1 MSDIRQHPGILQA
14 LGGFPPTDEQ
24 WTAISHPPTPL
35 GIIAGAGSGKTA
47 VMAARITH
55 LVLTGRARASE
66 VLGLTFTNKAAQ
78 ELSERVRRCLAV
90 LDLPV
95 GEEATILTYNSF
107 ADRLLRDFGPKI
119 GVEPDVALLSEAQA
133 YMLLSR
139 LLEEMT
145 FDHLEVRSTN
155 KPVRN
160 ARSLADACAN
170 HLVEPERVIEAD
182 AAMKAAFEASDK
194 RIPYRLADVLRDR
207 PEIARLV
214 RAYLDRKKE
223 LGRIDYGD
231 QIAFACRIV
240 SELPDVAATLRHR
253 WPHVLLDEYQDT
265 NVAQQKM
272 MSAIYPAGSAITVV
286 GDPDQAIYGWRGA
299 TLHNILRF
307 PEHFATADG
316 SPATTLPLETSFRS
330 GLSILQAAEA
340 IISSIPSERRG
351 GEKRLLH
358 HEPRGAGEVTLD
370 LLDSEIDEAELIAEE
385 IAAFCGI
392 EDKQGSG
399 LAGEPLPY
407 SEVAVLCRKRRL
419 YGRIGQVLRDKGIP
433 VEVVGLGGLM
443 TTPEV
448 NDLLAYLKSVVRPG
462 DNIPFARI
470 AMGPRWRIHF
480 RDISACARWA
490 AANTG
495 KLAAQ
500 LQERDQMEGEVDPG
514 EERFSLSEALG
525 RLDEIEDLSGEARQ
539 RLTRLHAELEQ
550 MRRDVRGLTLGEA
563 VEHILVASGIDDEL
577 LASGSKVAGA
587 ARANLASFLDAA
599 VRFAPLEG
607 EASLGTFLEYL
618 EAAEGVEDIEVAQ
631 PRHDDSVKL
640 MTVHQA
646 KGLEFD
652 LVYLP
657 GMAKRIFPDDKV
669 TDNPAKSV
677 GELPY
682 EVRTDRESLPSFDKV
697 MSRFESALRE
707 RAMEE
712 ERRLAYVAITRA
724 RKSLRMTA
732 AHWYGEE
739 RVTPAGPGLFFE
751 ELAGKPAT
759 DEDPG
764 RDPHP
769 AVTVRRNRPRPE
781 ENPLRR
787 ELVDRARHWPP
798 GDEVPDDTLF
808 PEGWRAAFDAVRAGR
823 IHVDD
828 MVEQNRVDRDAFVEA
843 KARRAEQLELV
854 TRPAPEEKPDERLKS
869 LSVSSMVQ
877 MARCPKQF
885 YWTVVRPLPRRPSAA
900 ARLGHE
906 IHRWI
911 EIRSIGQQRLD
922 DPEDLPDMTPEEVTE
937 SATQG
942 TTPSGLKRSFETSR
956 FATTRPRYTEQPF
969 VIALEGGFLVRG
981 RIDAVYVSG
990 DEWELVDYKTGR
1002 EPEAGDATASM
1013 QLAIYALAAQKI
1025 WGVPPEKLKVT
1036 YFYLKTGNAVTSRA
1050 SDLDLTEGD
1059 LIGMFRTI
1067 ESGDF
1072 EPVPTPICHYCD
1084 FRQFC
1089 EAGKAYVASGSDD
1102 PASGTAADTQPKT
1115 LP

>member
-1 MSDIRQHPGILQA
+1 MSSLREHRGILQA
-14 LGGFPPTDEQ
+14 LGGFAPTDEQ
-24 WTAISHPPTPL
+24 WAAISHAPAPL

-47 VMAARITH
+47 VMAARITY
-55 LVLTGRARASE
+55 LVLTGQARASQ

-78 ELSERVRRCLAV
+78 ELSERVRRCLDV
-90 LDLPV
+90 LALPM

-133 YMLLSR
+133 YMLMNR
-139 LLEEMT
+139 LLEEMV
-145 FDHLEVRSTN
+145 FDHLEVRNTY

-182 AAMKAAFEASDK
+182 AAMEAAFEAAGK
-194 RIPYRLADVLRDR
+194 RIPYRLQDVLRDR
-207 PEIARLV
+207 PEVARLV
-214 RAYLDRKKE
+214 RAYIDRKDE

-240 SELPDVAATLRHR
+240 SELEDVAATLRER

-307 PEHFATADG
+307 PQHFAASDG
-316 SPATTLPLETSFRS
+316 TPATTLPLETSFRS

-340 IISSIPSERRG
+340 IISSIPEERRG
-351 GEKRLLH
+351 GDKRLLH
-358 HEPRGAGEVTLD
+358 HQPRGVGEVTLD
-370 LLDSEIDEAELIAEE
+370 LLDSEIDEAELIADE
-385 IAAFCGI
+385 IARICGI
-392 EDKQGSG
+392 DDHPGSG
-399 LAGEPLPY
+399 LDGEPLPY
-407 SEVAVLCRKRRL
+407 SEVAILCRKRRL
-419 YGRIGQVLRDKGIP
+419 YGRIGQVLRDRGIP
-433 VEVVGLGGLM
+433 VEVVGLGGLL

-448 NDLLAYLKSVVRPG
+448 NDLLAYVKTVVRPG

-490 AANTG
+490 AAHTG
-495 KLAAQ
+495 KLTDQ
-500 LQERDQMEGEVDPG
+500 LQERDQASGEVDPG

-525 RLDEIEDLSGEARQ
+525 RLDEIEGLSDEARS
-539 RLTRLHAELEQ
+539 RLARLHAELEQ
-550 MRRDVRGLTLGEA
+550 MRRDIRGLTLGEA

-577 LASGSKVAGA
+577 LASGTKVALA

-657 GMAKRIFPDDKV
+657 GMAKKIFPDDKV

-682 EVRTDRESLPSFDKV
+682 EVRSDRESLPSFDKV
-697 MSRFESALRE
+697 MSKFEGALKE

-712 ERRLAYVAITRA
+712 ERRLAYVAMTRA
-724 RKSLRMTA
+724 RRSLRITA

-739 RVTPAGPGLFFE
+739 RITPAGPGLFFE
-751 ELAGKPAT
+751 ELAGRPAT

-764 RDPHP
+764 SAPHP
-769 AVTVRRNRPRPE
+769 AVTVRQKRSCPE
-781 ENPLRR
+781 DNPLRR
-787 ELVDRARHWPP
+787 ELVDRASEWPP
-798 GDEVPDDTLF
+798 GDDPPSDPLF
-808 PEGWRAAFDAVRAGR
+808 PDGWRAAFDAVRN
-823 IHVDD
+823 DED
-828 MVEQNRVDRDAFVEA
+828 EVDRLVMSNGIDRSRFAAA
-843 KARRAEQLELV
+843 KTHRAEQLELV
-854 TRPAPEEKPDERLKS
+854 TRPPVEEKPDDRLKS

-911 EIRSIGQQRLD
+911 EVRSIGQQRLD
-922 DPEDLPDMTPEEVTE
+922 DPEELPDMTPEEVVA
-937 SATQG
+937 SAAQG
-942 TTPSGLKRSFETSR
+942 ATPAGLKRSFESSR
-956 FATTRPRYTEQPF
+956 FATNRPRYTEQPF

-981 RIDAVYVSG
+981 RIDSVYVDG

-1002 EPEAGDATASM
+1002 EPDAEDATAAM

-1036 YFYLKTGNAVTSRA
+1036 YFYLKTGNAVTTRA
-1050 SDLDLTEGD
+1050 QDLTLSEAD
-1059 LIGMFRTI
+1059 LVAMFRKI
-1067 ESGDF
+1067 EAGAF

-1084 FRQFC
+1084 FLRFC
-1089 EAGKAYVASGSDD
+1089 DAGKAYVAQDRPAGEEVSG
-1102 PASGTAADTQPKT
+1102 G
-1115 LP
+1115 